1 MVMHYIFITDKSERM
16 TISCGYYVVS
26 QYHLTCHYQCH
37 QQARK
42 VSGVFV
48 CQGVRICLFST
59 IVLLDCVTVLTV
71 LYSVCFIRK
80 VDHLK
85 FWLIMS
91 SASTI

>member
-1 MVMHYIFITDKSERM
+1 M

-48 CQGVRICLFST
+48 CQGVRICLFFYDCS
-59 IVLLDCVTVLTV
+59 IGLCDCSDSAVFCLFYQKGGSFKVLVNHVVSQYNLTF
-71 LYSVCFIRK
+71 LFQ
-80 VDHLK
+80 
-85 FWLIMS
+85 
-91 SASTI
+91 